1 MARSWGGHKGEGHSM
16 RKSRH
21 DLLCLLALVVGG
33 TLGCLVSCTPIKGYA
48 GLERPKGQIALVTV
62 SSESINTATADGAEF
77 GSAGISLLPGSHS
90 FQLAVSHGDRP
101 YNCRPYTVLDTYGF
115 DACQREREEDIRKEK
130 RRPRECLLSAYTKHR
145 KACLR
150 DYHDSACEITLS
162 LVPGKEYELDV
173 PPGITGPP
181 MVVAYTVTGSFLNKD
196 RDRLPASGTC
206 RFMGTRTEQEDS
218 EGW

>member
-1 MARSWGGHKGEGHSM
+1 
-16 RKSRH
+16 
-21 DLLCLLALVVGG
+21 V
-33 TLGCLVSCTPIKGYA
+33 
-48 GLERPKGQIALVTV
+48 
-62 SSESINTATADGAEF
+62 F
-77 GSAGISLLPGSHS
+77 GSAGISLLPGNHS

-115 DACQREREEDIRKEK
+115 DKCQKEREEDIRKEK
-130 RRPRECLLSAYTKHR
+130 KRPRECLLSSYTKHR

-150 DYHDSACEITLS
+150 NYHDSACEITLG

-181 MVVAYTVTGSFLNKD
+181 MVVAYTVTGNSLHKD
-196 RDRLPASGTC
+196 RERLPISGTC
-206 RFMGTRTEQEDS
+206 RFVGTRMEQEDY